1 MRTYPAIERK
11 SIILGMPAGDLMLLL
26 CVLVVLVLLGGI
38 MGTFFQVSKY
48 YYFGSLLS
56 VIVLQ
61 FVLRYLHRRRHPSFL
76 ASWISYYFL
85 QARRITITAKPGC
98 HENKSRNCKRET
110 RR

>member
-1 MRTYPAIERK
+1 MKTYPAIERK

-26 CVLVVLVLLGGI
+26 CLLVLLVLLGGI

-61 FVLRYLHRRRHPSFL
+61 FVLRYLHRRQHPSFL
-76 ASWISYYFL
+76 ASWISYHFL
-85 QARRITITAKPGC
+85 QAHRITITAKPDC
-98 HENKSRNCKRET
+98 HENRSGFNRRKT

>member
-26 CVLVVLVLLGGI
+26 CLLVVLVLLGGI
-38 MGTFFQVSKY
+38 MGTFLQVSKY
-48 YYFGSLLS
+48 YYIGSLLS

-85 QARRITITAKPGC
+85 QAHRIIITAKPTC
-98 HENKSRNCKRET
+98 HEKQLCNNKR
-110 RR
+110 